1 MASVSARDLESVP
14 ATRKRL
20 IAAAIRLL
28 EDGGPEALQARRL
41 AAEVGASTM
50 AVYTHFGGMRQ
61 LVEAVAADGFARFS
75 RLLAD
80 VPETADPVADLLRQG
95 VAYRDHAVANPQLYR
110 VMFGVTAPGGHRLAG
125 VDMNELMVSG
135 QFPEGRD
142 AFGLLTRAVER
153 VIAAGDGSGEDPV
166 SAASQIWSAAH
177 GYVLLE
183 IAGYFG
189 PPGRGMTTVFL
200 PLAVKLISGLGHS
213 PEAVWR
219 SARRL
224 TAGLRGADEGADQ
237 FAAARGLP
245 VPPVADG
252 FHDHEAAPV
261 FLGRGGP
268 AGTGR
273 IGDRVRDDDQHARLV
288 GQQADADRTVQSGV
302 PCRLHRVGHQ
312 FAHD

>member
-20 IAAAIRLL
+20 VAAAIRLL

-41 AAEVGASTM
+41 AAEIGASTM

-61 LVEAVAADGFARFS
+61 LVEAVAREGFARFG

-125 VDMNELMVSG
+125 VDMNELTASG
-135 QFPEGRD
+135 EFPEGRD

-153 VIAAGDGSGEDPV
+153 VIEAGDGSGEDPV

-200 PLAVKLISGLGHS
+200 PLAVKVISGLGHS
-213 PEAVWR
+213 QEAVWR
-219 SARRL
+219 SARRV
-224 TAGLRGADEGADQ
+224 E
-237 FAAARGLP
+237 
-245 VPPVADG
+245 
-252 FHDHEAAPV
+252 
-261 FLGRGGP
+261 
-268 AGTGR
+268 
-273 IGDRVRDDDQHARLV
+273 
-288 GQQADADRTVQSGV
+288 S
-302 PCRLHRVGHQ
+302 
-312 FAHD
+312 